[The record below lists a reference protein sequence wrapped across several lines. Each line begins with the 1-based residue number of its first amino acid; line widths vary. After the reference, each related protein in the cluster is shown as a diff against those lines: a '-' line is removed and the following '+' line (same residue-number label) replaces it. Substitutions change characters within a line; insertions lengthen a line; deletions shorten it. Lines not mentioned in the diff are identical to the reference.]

1 MTDSALDQLIRLL
14 PGDSDLDHDMVFA
27 RLRREDPVVWCE
39 PIEGWVVT
47 RWEDV
52 TRVFEDADHFT
63 PMAAGSGSSGIYGR
77 TILHMTGT
85 EHRRKAAILGRRMRN
100 TRRLDGDIRALVTDL
115 VEEFGA
121 ALPPAP
127 EVADLKADFTSLVP
141 LAVIGELM
149 TMREATAFP
158 DWYHRIVA
166 ASVSNVTGDPDI
178 HARGIAAR
186 DDLFEWLTPEIA
198 AKRDHPGDDLLSDL
212 CTIEFEGEALTDQE
226 IRSFCAFLLSA
237 GIETTDR
244 ALVNLC
250 CELIAHPD
258 QWERLRSDRSLVPSA
273 VAEILRHRP
282 PVQASIRQAAV
293 DVELGGVTIPGGHK
307 VMVLLS
313 AANHDE
319 SVFAQ
324 PDVFDVARFAD
335 DAGAQF
341 TPAGANRGFGGGAH
355 TCTGSLLAKVEMEL
369 ALTYLLDRFSHMT
382 HVGEPPPM
390 QGFVLR
396 SPAELRL
403 HLHANAD

>member
-1 MTDSALDQLIRLL
+1 MTDTALEQLLRIL
-14 PGDSDLDHDMVFA
+14 PGDSDLDHDAVFA
-27 RLRREDPVVWCE
+27 RLRREDPVARCE
-39 PIEGWVVT
+39 AIDGWVVT
-47 RWEDV
+47 RWTDV
-52 TRVFEDADHFT
+52 TRVFEDAEHFI

-77 TILHMTGT
+77 TILHMTGV

-100 TRRLDGDIRALVTDL
+100 TRRLGGDIRSLVSEL
-115 VEEFGA
+115 VQEFGA
-121 ALPPAP
+121 ALPAAP
-127 EVADLKADFTSLVP
+127 TVADVKGDFTALVP

-166 ASVSNVTGDPDI
+166 ASVSNVTGDPEV
-178 HARGIAAR
+178 HARGVAAR
-186 DDLFEWLTPEIA
+186 DDLFEWLTPEIV
-198 AKRDHPGDDLLSDL
+198 AKRDDPGDDLLSDL
-212 CTIEFEGEALTDQE
+212 CTIEFEGEALTDDE

-250 CELIAHPD
+250 CELIAHPE
-258 QWERLRSDRSLVPSA
+258 QWRRLQADRSLVPSA

-293 DVELGGVTIPGGHK
+293 DVELAGVTIPAGEK

-319 SVFAQ
+319 
-324 PDVFDVARFAD
+324 DVFTDPDRFDVGRFAD

-355 TCTGSLLAKVEMEL
+355 TCTGSLLAKLEMEC
-369 ALTYLLDRFSHMT
+369 ALTYLLDHCTHMT
-382 HVGEPPPM
+382 HAADPPPM
-390 QGFVLR
+390 EGFVLR
-396 SPAELRL
+396 SPSRLEL
-403 HLHANAD
+403 HLHRT